1 MIIMKAIRSASI
13 SYSDVCVGGR
23 SNNFDQPH
31 HLEHSITLSVSVQ
44 TYSSGSVGTR
54 KEVDIV
60 DVCCCCCWSR
70 TCTIPTNRKIYVP
83 PTTRERER
91 ERGAL
96 YIHIST
102 STRSREIDAA
112 SVQSGPLLSLLLSTS
127 SSSLMQCAGGR
138 TDGRTDGR
146 AGKLTISPSI
156 FHRAEQF
163 YLYLLFIFISKQK
176 SMSPAFSL
184 LSLPQS
190 LNLSCDTYIHSFA
203 RSSLMY
209 DCTCDCGSRDVTAK
223 QSHPTTSLI
232 YNLHSTME

>member
-1 MIIMKAIRSASI
+1 M
-13 SYSDVCVGGR
+13 CVVVAAEAER
-23 SNNFDQPH
+23 ALYQCS
-31 HLEHSITLSVSVQ
+31 
-44 TYSSGSVGTR
+44 
-54 KEVDIV
+54 
-60 DVCCCCCWSR
+60 
-70 TCTIPTNRKIYVP
+70 NRKIYVP
-83 PTTRERER
+83 PTTRERE
-91 ERGAL
+91 EGKH

-127 SSSLMQCAGGR
+127 SSSLMQCAG
-138 TDGRTDGR
+138 GRTDGR

-209 DCTCDCGSRDVTAK
+209 DCTCDCGRDVTAK